1 MAAMAGR
8 DHLWAPWRM
17 QMIRAP
23 REDGCFLCRKSR
35 EDSDAENL
43 VLERGR
49 TCFCLMNLYPY
60 SNGHLMV
67 APYRHVGDLTELSD
81 EEVAEIMTVA
91 REWVRDIQA
100 VARPQGFNLGF
111 NQGTAAGA
119 GVADHL
125 HLHVV
130 PRWGGDT
137 NFMTVLAETR
147 VINQS
152 LAETRAELLRAR
164 AGR

>member
-1 MAAMAGR
+1 
-8 DHLWAPWRM
+8 
-17 QMIRAP
+17 MIRAP
-23 REDGCFLCRKSR
+23 REQGCFLCTKSAQDR
-35 EDSDAENL
+35 DVENL

-67 APYRHVGDLTELSD
+67 APYRHVGDLTDLSD
-81 EEVAEIMTVA
+81 EEITEIMTVA
-91 REWVRDIQA
+91 RGWVRDLQEL
-100 VARPQGFNLGF
+100 ARPQGFNLGF

-137 NFMTVLAETR
+137 NFMTVLSETR
-147 VINQS
+147 VINQA
-152 LAETRAELLRAR
+152 LTETRAELLRVR